1 MTINFEFYVTISV
14 FSIALLTIGLMN
26 VLERRPKT
34 TLKPS
39 LIPTTP
45 ILYASG
51 IVAIMAGIHLLN
63 LLGLHTG
70 R

>member
-1 MTINFEFYVTISV
+1 MI
-14 FSIALLTIGLMN
+14 LQ
-26 VLERRPKT
+26 ERRPKT
-34 TLKPS
+34 DLRPS

-45 ILYASG
+45 VLYVCVLVG
-51 IVAIMAGIHLLN
+51 VLAGIHVLN

>member
-1 MTINFEFYVTISV
+1 MSNNFEFY
-14 FSIALLTIGLMN
+14 LTVSMFCAAIILGGAMILQ
-26 VLERRPKT
+26 ERRPKT
-34 TLKPS
+34 DLRPS

-45 ILYASG
+45 VLYVCVLVG
-51 IVAIMAGIHLLN
+51 VLAGIHLLN